1 VRWQPP
7 DGATIMPGDFIPL
20 AEETGL
26 IGELGEWVLHEA
38 CRQARAW
45 QDAGMGLRR
54 MAVNLS
60 ARQFADA
67 GFLETVTRVLER
79 TGLDPRA
86 LELEITETQVMSQ
99 TEPLMALLNRLSGM
113 GVQLAIDDFGTGYSS
128 LSYLKR
134 LPIRKL
140 KIDQSFVRD
149 VTVDPNDRAIVTAI
163 INMARSLEL
172 DTIAEGVETR
182 AQLELLQAAGCDV
195 GQGYLFSRPATAAA
209 LQPLLL
215 RPSLFEA
222 ASGE

>member
-1 VRWQPP
+1 
-7 DGATIMPGDFIPL
+7 
-20 AEETGL
+20 
-26 IGELGEWVLHEA
+26 
-38 CRQARAW
+38 
-45 QDAGMGLRR
+45 
-54 MAVNLS
+54 
-60 ARQFADA
+60 
-67 GFLETVTRVLER
+67 
-79 TGLDPRA
+79 
-86 LELEITETQVMSQ
+86 
-99 TEPLMALLNRLSGM
+99 MALLNRLSGM

-222 ASGE
+222 TSGE